1 MAVNPIKIIDP
12 HLHLFDLNL
21 GEYGW
26 LNPQNPP
33 HWHDK
38 QKIARNYDEQDLILA
53 KDMSLAG
60 FVHIEAGFDNHQPW
74 REIDWLESVCRLPF
88 KSIACT
94 DLTSTNFANNL
105 KKLVQRPSVV
115 GVRHI
120 LDDDALSI
128 LTHPHTSKQFSLLN
142 ELGFNFEAQLSL
154 TNTPAIEALLSLAQN
169 HKNMAIIINH
179 GGWPPQ
185 KATADFAVW
194 KNNLKGLSTC
204 PNVAIKLSAWEM
216 TKRNWLITTASEI
229 LDIALSCFGSN
240 RVMLA
245 SNFPLC
251 TLSHSYSHLW
261 QSYHHDL
268 RIGADLFTQLSFTN
282 AARWYKFN

>member
-26 LNPQNPP
+26 LKSHNPP
-33 HWHDK
+33 HWQDK
-38 QKIARNYDEQDLILA
+38 QQIARNCDEQDLMLE
-53 KDMSLAG
+53 KGMTLAG

-74 REIDWLESVCRLPF
+74 REIDWLESICRLPF
-88 KSIACT
+88 KSVACT
-94 DLTSTNFANNL
+94 DLTSTNFTHNL

-120 LDDDALSI
+120 LDDDAVSI
-128 LTHPHTSKQFSLLN
+128 LTHPNTTEQFGLLN
-142 ELGFNFEAQLSL
+142 ELGLNFEAQLSL
-154 TNTPAIEALLSLAQN
+154 TNIPAIETLLSLAQN

-185 KATADFAVW
+185 KATTNFDIW
-194 KNNLKGLSTC
+194 QNNLKGLSTC
-204 PNVAIKLSAWEM
+204 PNVAIKFSAWEM
-216 TKRNWLITTASEI
+216 TNRNWTITSAAEI
-229 LDIALSCFGSN
+229 LEMALNCFDPS

-251 TLSHSYSHLW
+251 TLSQTYSHLW
-261 QSYHHDL
+261 QAYYKDL
-268 RIGADLFTQLSFTN
+268 RISADLFTQLSFTN
-282 AARWYKFN
+282 AARWYQFN